1 MDGAKEEIRN
11 LKAFLNQNSQNS
23 NKPPSTDIFSKK
35 KTQSDEKKVKDF
47 LVVRKDI
54 LDLH

>member
-1 MDGAKEEIRN
+1 MEMNYRK
-11 LKAFLNQNSQNS
+11 LKVM
-23 NKPPSTDIFSKK
+23 K
-35 KTQSDEKKVKDF
+35 KKVKDF